1 MKVPYIDLAAQHR
14 EIREELLETIGT
26 VLDSGQFILGKLVRS
41 FEQKFAKLSGTKYA
55 IGVASGTDALIL
67 SMKVLNIGPGDEVIT
82 VPNSFLATASSII
95 LTGAKPVFVDVR
107 DDYNIDP
114 DKIELAIT
122 SKTKAIIPVHLT
134 GRPADMFPILK
145 VAENYN
151 IHVIE
156 DAAQAVRAEYH
167 GQRVGS
173 FGTLGCFS
181 LHPLKNLNACGDAGI
196 ITTNNPEFYKK
207 LLVLRN
213 HGLINRDEC
222 QVWSINSRLDAIQA
236 AILNVK
242 LNYLEKW
249 EMRRREIA
257 SIYQEELDNLLN
269 RPLDKT
275 YERSVYHTFVIQTT
289 DRDKLQQ
296 FLWENEIDTKIHYPV
311 PIHLQ
316 SSSIG
321 LGYKEGDFPITEKLA
336 KNILSLPIDTSLSD
350 NQIGYTCSKINQFH
364 INNY

>member
-1 MKVPYIDLAAQHR
+1 MKVPYIDLAGQHR
-14 EIREELLETIGT
+14 EIREELLETIGA
-26 VLDSGQFILGKLVRS
+26 VLDSGQFILGELVRS
-41 FEQKFAKLSGTKYA
+41 FEQRFAELSGTKYA
-55 IGVASGTDALIL
+55 VGVASGTDALIL

-82 VPNSFLATASSII
+82 APNSFLATASSIE
-95 LTGAKPVFVDVR
+95 LVGAKPVFVDVR

-114 DKIELAIT
+114 DKIEPAIT
-122 SKTKAIIPVHLT
+122 SRTKAIIPVHLT

-145 VAENYN
+145 IADRYN
-151 IHVIE
+151 LYVIE

-196 ITTNNPEFYKK
+196 ITTNNSEFYEK

-242 LNYLEKW
+242 INYLKQWEK
-249 EMRRREIA
+249 RRREIA
-257 SIYQEELDNLLN
+257 TTYYQNLKDIVEA
-269 RPLDKT
+269 PKDKS
-275 YERSVYHTFVIQTT
+275 YEKSVYHTFVIQMEQ
-289 DRDKLQQ
+289 RNHLQK
-296 FLWENEIDTKIHYPV
+296 FLASKGIDTKIHYPI

-316 SSSIG
+316 QSAQK
-321 LGYKEGDFPITEKLA
+321 LGYQKGDFRVAEKQLET
-336 KNILSLPIDTSLSD
+336 ILSLPIHPNLTDA
-350 NQIGYTCSKINQFH
+350 QIEFCCNTIINFY
-364 INNY
+364 NNI